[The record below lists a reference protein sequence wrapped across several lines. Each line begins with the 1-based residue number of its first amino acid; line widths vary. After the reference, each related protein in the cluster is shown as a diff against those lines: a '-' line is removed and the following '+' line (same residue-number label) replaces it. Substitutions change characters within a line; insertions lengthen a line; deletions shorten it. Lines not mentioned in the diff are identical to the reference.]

1 MDATSMI
8 VDTHSGVERAFA
20 TYDQAEGSRRRQ
32 YLAVRAIADALAAH
46 AALEQDLL
54 YPALREQTGRHD
66 AEIERQLEQ
75 AHLLDLLLI
84 ELGGMVPGDHRYD
97 AKVRLLLE
105 LFRQHARDQE
115 LFLVPE
121 LRRRLDAE
129 QRERLGGELAERV
142 GQLVGR

>member
-1 MDATSMI
+1 MDATTMI
-8 VDTHSGVERAFA
+8 VDTHIGVEHAFA

-32 YLAVRAIADALAAH
+32 YLAVRAISDALAAH
-46 AALEQDLL
+46 AALEQELL
-54 YPALREQTGRHD
+54 YPALRDQTGRYD

-75 AHLLDLLLI
+75 AHLLDLVLI
-84 ELGGMVPGDHRYD
+84 ELGGMTPGEPRYD

-121 LRRRLDAE
+121 LRRRLDGQ
-129 QRERLGGELAERV
+129 QREQLGSELAMRV
-142 GQLVGR
+142 EQLVGR